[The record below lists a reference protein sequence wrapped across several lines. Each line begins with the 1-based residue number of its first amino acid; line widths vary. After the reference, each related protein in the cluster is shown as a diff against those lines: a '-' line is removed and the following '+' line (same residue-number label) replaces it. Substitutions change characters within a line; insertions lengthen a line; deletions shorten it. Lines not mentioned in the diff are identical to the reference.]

1 MPTVLALCLGAC
13 LGALARWQL
22 GLWLNTPQ
30 AWLPW
35 GTLVANLLGGYLAG
49 VVVAVLQHHP
59 EIDPLWRLFLITGV
73 LGALTTFSSFGLE
86 TLDLLMHQRWV
97 QAGTTMLAHVAGT
110 LCMTWLGLRS
120 ATGLLLR

>member
-13 LGALARWQL
+13 LGALGRWQL

-35 GTLVANLLGGYLAG
+35 GTLAANLLGGYLAG
-49 VVVAVLQHHP
+49 VVVAVLQQHP
-59 EIDPLWRLFLITGV
+59 GIDPVWRLFLVTGV

-86 TLDLLMHQRWV
+86 TLDLLMEQRWL
-97 QAGTTMLAHVAGT
+97 QATTALLAHVGGA
-110 LCMTWLGLRS
+110 LLMTWLGLRTVH
-120 ATGLLLR
+120 ALG